1 MIRSDWRRLM
11 ARPAAALM
19 MTAALPVAGLAE
31 TRPTL
36 NFNGVTG
43 LIDMPTA
50 EAQPDADLSV
60 TVSRFARTTRTTLTF
75 QMTPRLQGSFRY
87 TGVRGLA
94 LAGYGVNDTYFDRSF
109 DLRYQLLT
117 EGRWWPA
124 VTIGLQD
131 FIGTG
136 LFSGEYVVATKN
148 VTPRVKVTAGLG
160 WGRLGSYGSFGN
172 LGVRPGATQATGG
185 TPNFKQWFRG
195 PVAPFGGIEWQV
207 NDKLG
212 LKFEYSSDA
221 YAEEAGKQGLFKR
234 RSPLNFGA
242 EYQLSEGVRLGAYYL
257 YGSELGLMASF
268 ALNPTRRMT
277 TGISGPAPAPVALR
291 PSRQANPAAWS
302 TSWAEAGPAASQ
314 GIAGTMASRL
324 KAEGLVLESLAVTGS
339 HAEVRLRNARYD
351 SNAQAIGR
359 AARVLTATLPAS
371 VETLDIIPVE
381 RGMNLS
387 RVRIN
392 RSDLETLEHAPEN
405 AAALW
410 QRTQITDAMAVA
422 PGHVA
427 NPAPPPRL
435 TWGLSPFL
443 RYSVF
448 DPSDPLR
455 IDVGL
460 RLSGELQLARGLY
473 LAGSVTHRLAGNMDK
488 YNRPS
493 NSLLPRVRT
502 EDYLRSRND
511 TELERL
517 TLAWYM
523 RPGKD
528 LYGRVTAGY
537 LERGFGGVSA
547 ELLWKPVNSRLAL
560 GAELNYVKQRSF
572 TSATA
577 FNTYTV
583 ATGHVS
589 AYYALPNDFH
599 VQLDVG
605 RYLAGDIGATLSI
618 DREFAN
624 GWRVGAFATKTNVSS
639 TQFGEGSFDKGI
651 RLSIPLNWAIGGPV
665 RGTTNATIRP
675 IQRDGGARL
684 GVNGR
689 LYETVR
695 GSHSQK
701 LDDQWGRVWR

>member
-11 ARPAAALM
+11 ARPATALM
-19 MTAALPVAGLAE
+19 LTAALPVAAMAE
-31 TRPTL
+31 TQPTL

-60 TVSRFARTTRTTLTF
+60 SISRFARTTRTTLTF
-75 QMTPRLQGSFRY
+75 QITPRLQGSFRY

-94 LAGYGVNDTYFDRSF
+94 LGGYGANNTYYDRSF
-109 DLRYQLLT
+109 DVRYLLLK

-136 LFSGEYVVATKN
+136 LFSGEYVVATKHFS
-148 VTPRVKVTAGLG
+148 PRVKVTAGVG
-160 WGRLGSYGSFGN
+160 WGRLGSYGSFATM
-172 LGVRPGATQATGG
+172 GVRPAPTQATGG

-207 NDKLG
+207 NDRLG

-242 EYQLSEGVRLGAYYL
+242 EYQLTDGIRVGAYYL
-257 YGSELGLMASF
+257 YGSEIGLAANI
-268 ALNPTRRMT
+268 ALNPTRRAT
-277 TGISGPAPAPVALR
+277 PGVSGPAPAPVALR
-291 PSRQANPAAWS
+291 PSPKADPAAWS
-302 TSWAEAGPAASQ
+302 ISWAT
-314 GIAGTMASRL
+314 AGTAATAGMAGNVAKRL
-324 KAEGLVLESLAVTGS
+324 GADGLVMESLAVTGS
-339 HAEVRLRNARYD
+339 HVELRVRNARYD
-351 SNAQAIGR
+351 SSAQAIGR
-359 AARVLTATLPAS
+359 AARALTATMPAS
-371 VETLDIIPVE
+371 VETFDIVPVE
-381 RGMNLS
+381 RGMNIA
-387 RVRIN
+387 RVRLN

-410 QRTQITDAMAVA
+410 QRAQISDAAAVA
-422 PGHVA
+422 DGHVT
-427 NPAPPPRL
+427 NPSPPRSFS
-435 TWGLSPFL
+435 WGLAPYL
-443 RYSVF
+443 RYGLF
-448 DPSDPLR
+448 DPTDPVR
-455 IDVGL
+455 ADVGL
-460 RLSGELQLARGLY
+460 RLSGELRLARGLY
-473 LAGSVTHRLAGNMDK
+473 LSGSVTQRLAGNMDN
-488 YNRPS
+488 YNRPN
-493 NSLLPRVRT
+493 NSVLPHVRT
-502 EDYLRSRND
+502 DDHLRSHKD

-517 TLAWYM
+517 TLAWFA
-523 RPGKD
+523 RPGPN
-528 LYGRVTAGY
+528 LYSRVTAGY

-560 GAELNYVKQRSF
+560 GAEVNYVKQRSF

-577 FNTYTV
+577 FGAYSV

-589 AYYALPNDFH
+589 AYYALANDFH

-605 RYLAGDIGATLSI
+605 RYLAGDIGATLSV

-639 TQFGEGSFDKGI
+639 AQFGEGSFDKGI
-651 RLSIPLNWAIGGPV
+651 RLSIPLNWIAGSSV
-665 RGTTNATIRP
+665 RGSSGTTIRP

-684 GVNGR
+684 NVNDR

-695 GSHSQK
+695 GYHGQR